1 MSVRFDRAL
10 GALMTSVSGVDSG
23 QPPASS
29 PVCTRGAVV
38 AAGSQAV
45 VVAVMAVRCLAAMLF
60 PAVRQVGWP
69 DLVVALVAGVA
80 LIVVLA
86 SGRPSLPRALAAT
99 AAMSFWLVTAVSAL
113 AFDQPI
119 PVAAVS
125 MALTAAVLILG
136 PSDSPWPLRIV
147 ILAGSLVALL
157 SIVAGALSLSG
168 AWSGGIYGTEVYQR
182 ETFGLPALSGVAG
195 HPNTLAQIVGLT
207 LILALAVALST
218 RARGAVVLPVV
229 ALIPL
234 LWTQSRTSV
243 AAALL
248 AAAALVLL
256 IKLDRWR
263 PWLVGVALL
272 VAVAP
277 PLLWLRAG
285 QFLPVDAIF
294 TGRPIAWAASTMAA
308 AVSPFLGQGPG
319 VMSREFWRALGMSP
333 DDQWQPLHAHN
344 EVLETLAQAG
354 LVGLACLLAL
364 TLVGVVV
371 ALTRSG
377 SNGRMC
383 AAVFLFFGLQAGV
396 EVPLGLTY
404 FPAGYLLPTMVVAAM
419 SYGGSLAWRSRSEAR
434 EGG

>member
-1 MSVRFDRAL
+1 M
-10 GALMTSVSGVDSG
+10 
-23 QPPASS
+23 
-29 PVCTRGAVV
+29 
-38 AAGSQAV
+38 
-45 VVAVMAVRCLAAMLF
+45 
-60 PAVRQVGWP
+60 
-69 DLVVALVAGVA
+69 
-80 LIVVLA
+80 
-86 SGRPSLPRALAAT
+86 
-99 AAMSFWLVTAVSAL
+99 
-113 AFDQPI
+113 
-119 PVAAVS
+119 
-125 MALTAAVLILG
+125 
-136 PSDSPWPLRIV
+136 
-147 ILAGSLVALL
+147 
-157 SIVAGALSLSG
+157 
-168 AWSGGIYGTEVYQR
+168 
-182 ETFGLPALSGVAG
+182 
-195 HPNTLAQIVGLT
+195 
-207 LILALAVALST
+207 ILALAVALST

-294 TGRPIAWAASTMAA
+294 TGRPIAWAASAMAA
-308 AVSPFLGQGPG
+308 AVSPFLGQGPD
-319 VMSREFWRALGMSP
+319 VLSREFWRALGMSP

-383 AAVFLFFGLQAGV
+383 AAVFLFLGLQAGV